1 MTDFGT
7 TAMEYAD
14 GRAMGGNGRGMD
26 QEILNATKVLF
37 QQTMPNCGDQFLC
50 AANRFWRD

>member
-1 MTDFGT
+1 MEMTDFGT

-26 QEILNATKVLF
+26 QEI
-37 QQTMPNCGDQFLC
+37 
-50 AANRFWRD
+50 